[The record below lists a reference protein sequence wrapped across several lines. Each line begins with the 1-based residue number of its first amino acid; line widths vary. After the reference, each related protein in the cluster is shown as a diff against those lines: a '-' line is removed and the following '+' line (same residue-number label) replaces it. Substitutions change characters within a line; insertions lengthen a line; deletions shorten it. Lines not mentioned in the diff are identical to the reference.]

1 MVRSNQAAALRIR
14 AMVTMPVPPMPQS
27 SKDLRASRLSASAAL
42 PRCCLVRGRPHQPSG
57 PTGATPASG
66 TAKRSTARAP
76 SGPARASPAAEA
88 FVPPSIGVNG
98 SSAATVP
105 PSIVIKDG
113 QNPWADDD
121 ARAVSARHQHA
132 GSLAASSA
140 GAAARGG
147 DGNAGA
153 ERDGGGR
160 NFEAGEVLVAH
171 RLVHAALPPER
182 SLHLRRPE
190 PPPAISEQRRATR
203 ARGWRGR
210 PPPLRRS
217 WT

>member
-1 MVRSNQAAALRIR
+1 
-14 AMVTMPVPPMPQS
+14 MVTMPVPPMPQS

-76 SGPARASPAAEA
+76 TGPARASPAAGA
-88 FVPPSIGVNG
+88 L
-98 SSAATVP
+98 VP

-113 QNPWADDD
+113 QNPWGDENAH
-121 ARAVSARHQHA
+121 AVSARHQHA
-132 GSLAASSA
+132 SGHAASSA
-140 GAAARGG
+140 GAAVRGG

-153 ERDGGGR
+153 ERDRGGR

-210 PPPLRRS
+210 PPPPRRS